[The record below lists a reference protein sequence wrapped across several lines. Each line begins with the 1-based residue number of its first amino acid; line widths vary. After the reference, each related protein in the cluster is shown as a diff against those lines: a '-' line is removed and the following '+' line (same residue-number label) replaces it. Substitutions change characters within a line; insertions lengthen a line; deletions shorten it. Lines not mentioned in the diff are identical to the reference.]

1 MISRI
6 NCRRP
11 SGSRDQ
17 INYMARGQFVHISV
31 VVVGDVME
39 LDLIVRVG
47 RGGSGTDK
55 LIY

>member
-39 LDLIVRVG
+39 LDLIVRIG
-47 RGGSGTDK
+47 GGSGTDK